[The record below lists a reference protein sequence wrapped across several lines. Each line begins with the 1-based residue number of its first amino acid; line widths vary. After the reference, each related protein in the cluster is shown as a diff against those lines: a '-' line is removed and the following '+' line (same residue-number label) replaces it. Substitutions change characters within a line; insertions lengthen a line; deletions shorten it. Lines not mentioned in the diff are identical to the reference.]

1 MTSNFGYGLLP
12 GCLTFL
18 LSALFIL
25 LAIDQLRPPEAVG
38 MSASA
43 TEFSS
48 ERAMKHL
55 YVIASKPHPPRSPEH
70 AEVGNYIVNELLAM
84 GLSPERQEGKNITN
98 ILVRLKG
105 SGRGKALLLAGHYDT
120 VPSSPGASDDGSAVV
135 VILETLRAVLAG
147 PPLDNDLICLFSDGE
162 ESGLQGAKAF
172 VFAHPWAKD
181 AGLVLNFEARGN
193 SGPALMFETSD
204 ENGWLVRQFAQAD
217 PYPVGSSLSYELYK
231 LLPNSTDLTI
241 FKEAGFAGLNFA
253 FINGSEVYHTAN
265 DSVHTLDQRSLQ
277 HQGSHA
283 LSLTRRFGNTSLE
296 QVRDTDAVYFNLLG
310 SGLIVYSQ
318 RWVLPLCAL
327 TSLLFIGV
335 MAWGRKRRVLTFGGI
350 AQGTAAVGLSIICV
364 LMTMLLLWWLLET
377 FQRLASLPGTTHY
390 GGLQAFI
397 IALISALAAAV
408 CYRWSLRRL
417 SAGELMAGGLV
428 WWLLMSG
435 ATGLFLPGG
444 SYLFTWPLLFN
455 LMAVAF
461 AFTSSRRE
469 TAATQHLVM
478 LSLAAL
484 LTVILFAP
492 IVYLSIIAF
501 TLKSPL
507 SVVVLVI
514 PTGLILASL
523 APHLKQSSS
532 QNTTSLP

>member
-1 MTSNFGYGLLP
+1 LCIF
-12 GCLTFL
+12 
-18 LSALFIL
+18 
-25 LAIDQLRPPEAVG
+25 LAIEQLRPPEAVG
-38 MSASA
+38 VSASA

-55 YVIASKPHPPRSPEH
+55 NVIAGKPHPPGSPEH
-70 AEVGNYIVNELLAM
+70 AEVGNYIVNELAAM
-84 GLSPERQEGKNITN
+84 GLSPETQDGKNITN

-105 SGRGKALLLAGHYDT
+105 KGRGKALLLAGHYDT

-135 VILETLRAVLAG
+135 VMLETLRAVLAG

-162 ESGLQGAKAF
+162 ELGLQGAKAF
-172 VFAHPWAKD
+172 VFAHPWARD

-204 ENGWLVRQFAQAD
+204 KNGWLVRQFAEAD
-217 PYPVGSSLSYELYK
+217 PDPVGSSLSYELYK

-253 FINGSEVYHTAN
+253 FINGSDVYHTAN
-265 DSVHTLDQRSLQ
+265 DSVHTIDQRSLQ

-296 QVRDTDAVYFNLLG
+296 QVRDIDAVYFNLLG
-310 SGLIVYSQ
+310 CGLIVYSQ
-318 RWVLPLCAL
+318 QWVLPLCAL
-327 TSLLFIGV
+327 TCLLFIGV
-335 MAWGRKRRVLTFGGI
+335 MAWGWKRRVLTFDGI
-350 AQGTAAVGLSIICV
+350 ARGTAAVGLSLICV
-364 LMTMLLLWWLLET
+364 LMTMLLLWWLLKT
-377 FQRLASLPGTTHY
+377 FQRLDSLPSATHD

-397 IALISALAAAV
+397 ITLISAVAAGV

-455 LMAVAF
+455 LIAVAF
-461 AFTSSRRE
+461 AFTSSSRE
-469 TAATQHLVM
+469 TAATQHLIM

-492 IVYLSIIAF
+492 IIYLSIIAF

-507 SVVVLVI
+507 SVAVLVM
-514 PTGLILASL
+514 PTVLILASL
-523 APHLKQSSS
+523 APHLKQSSA
-532 QNTTSLP
+532 QNLTSLP